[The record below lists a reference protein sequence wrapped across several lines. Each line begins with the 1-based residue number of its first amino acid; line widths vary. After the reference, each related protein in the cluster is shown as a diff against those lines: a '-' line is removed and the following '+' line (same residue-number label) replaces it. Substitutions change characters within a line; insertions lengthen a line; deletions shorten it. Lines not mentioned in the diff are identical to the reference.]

1 VRASLSALL
10 GLLSLLTM
18 PVAVLGTRYF
28 EQYELLHAGIAI
40 PFAVVLALGAFQ
52 LARAARGYDALRL
65 GRAGGTRAARAGRVL
80 AWAGLWLAGASA
92 LSLAVWGLLEYQA
105 SR

>member
-1 VRASLSALL
+1 MRAAVSALL

-28 EQYELLHAGIAI
+28 EEYELLHASGGI
-40 PFAVVLALGAFQ
+40 PVAVVLALAAFA
-52 LARAARGYDALRL
+52 LARSARGYDALRL
-65 GRAGGTRAARAGRVL
+65 GRAGGAGAARAGRIL
-80 AWAGLWLAGASA
+80 GWLGIWLAGASA
-92 LSLAVWGLLEYQA
+92 VSLAVWGLLEYQA